1 MATPRFDSRSLP
13 SDQEKEVQL
22 ARSDALSAL
31 GVWVLLE
38 GLSLGV
44 LAFLQ
49 TSHFLPPENK
59 LVTWFLIS
67 APFGTIGAVCIG
79 VSSWLV
85 KRIQEQMDRS
95 QNNKSMLVF
104 LSQAL
109 GWLGLGGVGLPMA
122 MVGIELLSFIAEGRK
137 S

>member
-1 MATPRFDSRSLP
+1 MATPRPDSRSLP
-13 SDQEKEVQL
+13 SDQERDVQL

-38 GLSLGV
+38 GLSLIV
-44 LAFLQ
+44 LRDFR
-49 TSHFLPPENK
+49 FLPPENK
-59 LVTWFLIS
+59 FMAWILIS
-67 APFGTIGAVCIG
+67 APLGMIGAVCIG

-85 KRIQEQMDRS
+85 KRIQEKMDRS
-95 QNNKSMLVF
+95 QNNKSLLVF

-109 GWLGLGGVGLPMA
+109 GWLGLVGVGLPMA
-122 MVGIELLSFIAEGRK
+122 MVGIELVSYIAEGRK

>member
-13 SDQEKEVQL
+13 SDREKDLQL

-49 TSHFLPPENK
+49 TSHFLPSENK
-59 LVTWFLIS
+59 LMTWFLIS

-122 MVGIELLSFIAEGRK
+122 MVGIELLFFIAEGRK

>member
-1 MATPRFDSRSLP
+1 MTTPRFDSRSLP
-13 SDQEKEVQL
+13 SDQEKDVQL

>member
-13 SDQEKEVQL
+13 SDQERDIQL

-59 LVTWFLIS
+59 LMTWFLIS

-122 MVGIELLSFIAEGRK
+122 MVGLELLSYIAEGRK

>member
-13 SDQEKEVQL
+13 SDQEKDVQL